1 LTRRL
6 YDLSTPKGYAVTASQ
21 CRGCRADREYN
32 AVPAEFRF
40 DGTLNKLTW
49 ENKEEPLTS
58 EEAMVISAQQLAYAV
73 EQVAAAIRAL
83 TDLYA
88 RK

>member
-1 LTRRL
+1 MAT
-6 YDLSTPKGYAVTASQ
+6 
-21 CRGCRADREYN
+21 
-32 AVPAEFRF
+32 EFRF
-40 DGTLNKLTW
+40 DRMLNRLTW
-49 ENKEEPLTS
+49 DNKDETLTN

-88 RK
+88 LK

>member
-1 LTRRL
+1 M
-6 YDLSTPKGYAVTASQ
+6 ST
-21 CRGCRADREYN
+21 
-32 AVPAEFRF
+32 EFRF
-40 DGTLNKLTW
+40 DSTLNKLTW
-49 ENKEEPLTS
+49 ENKNEPLTN

-73 EQVAAAIRAL
+73 EQVTAAIHAF